1 MTALVSSE
9 LLSNMLRVWK
19 KDHSRDKD
27 RTEFKKR
34 WKMFLASERDNGI
47 KRKRTRAKP
56 GPLDEVEFNH
66 DDLGL
71 YESD

>member
-34 WKMFLASERDNGI
+34 WKFLASERDNGI
-47 KRKRTRAKP
+47 KHKRTRAKP